1 MTKVIKFYADWCGP
15 CKIYAKTFDKVV
27 VEFKDSVE
35 FINVNVEKD
44 TSGLAAKFKVSSI
57 PATFIVENESTL
69 RSHVG
74 RLSENDLKKFIKT
87 GFLDE

>member
-27 VEFKDSVE
+27 EEFKDSVE
-35 FINVNVEKD
+35 FVNVNVEKD
-44 TSGLAAKFKVSSI
+44 TNGLAAKFKVSSI
-57 PATFIVENESTL
+57 PATFIVENETTI

-87 GFLDE
+87 GFLNE

>member
-27 VEFKDSVE
+27 EEFKDSVE

>member
-1 MTKVIKFYADWCGP
+1 MTKEIKFYADWCAP

-27 VEFKDSVE
+27 EEFKDSVE